1 MQHPNSKDNSTHID
15 PVTHDKK
22 LFIETYGC
30 QMNVADSEVVVSIL
44 EMDGYSLTDNI
55 TEADAIMVNT
65 CSVRD
70 NAEQKIFSRLDY
82 FKSLRKKK
90 PNLIVGIIGCMAERV
105 KEDLI
110 NSYNVDI
117 VVGPDA
123 YLDIPNLM
131 GAVEKGE
138 KAINV
143 ELSTTET
150 YRDVLPARIGNPISG
165 FISIM
170 RGCNNFCSYCIVPYT
185 RGRERSRD
193 PESILNELNDLQKKG
208 YKEVTLLGQNVNSF
222 RFEKEGAV
230 IDFPALLELVA
241 KEAPR
246 MRIRF
251 TTSHP
256 KDMSDKTLEV
266 IAAHANICKYIH
278 LPVQSGSNN
287 VLGRMNRKYTREWY
301 LDRIAAIKRI
311 LPEASI
317 TTDVFC
323 GFPSETEEDHAQ
335 TLSLMKE
342 VGFDAA
348 FMFKYSERPGTYAA
362 KHLPD
367 DIAEETKIKR
377 LQQIIDLQNALSAEA
392 NRKSI
397 GKTFDVLIE
406 GYSKRS
412 KEHFFGRTSQNKVVI
427 FPKGGHK
434 IGEFV
439 NVKITDASSATLQ
452 GELI

>member
-1 MQHPNSKDNSTHID
+1 
-15 PVTHDKK
+15 
-22 LFIETYGC
+22 
-30 QMNVADSEVVVSIL
+30 MNVADSEVVVSIL
-44 EMDGYSLTDNI
+44 EMDGYTLTEKI
-55 TEADAIMVNT
+55 TEADAILVNT

-70 NAEQKIFSRLDY
+70 NAEQRVLSRLDY

-90 PNLIVGIIGCMAERV
+90 PKLIVGIIGCMAERV
-105 KEDLI
+105 KDDLI
-110 NSYNVDI
+110 NNHQVDI

-131 GAVEKGE
+131 GAVERGE

-143 ELSTTET
+143 ELSKTET
-150 YRDVLPARIGNPISG
+150 YKDVLPARIGNPISG

-193 PESILNELNDLQKKG
+193 PESILNELKDLQRKG
-208 YKEVTLLGQNVNSF
+208 YKEATLLGQNVNSYHF
-222 RFEKEGAV
+222 SNGEKE
-230 IDFPALLELVA
+230 IDFPALLEMVA
-241 KEAPR
+241 ATAPD

-256 KDMSDKTLEV
+256 KDMSDKTLEA
-266 IAAHANICKYIH
+266 IAAHANLCRSIH
-278 LPVQSGSNN
+278 LPVQSGSNA
-287 VLGRMNRKYTREWY
+287 VLERMNRKYTREWY
-301 LDRIAAIKRI
+301 LDRIAAIRRI
-311 LPEASI
+311 VPDASI

-342 VGFDAA
+342 VGFDSA

-367 DIAEETKIKR
+367 DIAEGIKVER
-377 LQQIIDLQNALSAEA
+377 LQQIIDLQNELSAVA
-392 NRKSI
+392 NKNAI
-397 GKTFDVLIE
+397 GKIFDVLIE

-412 KEHFFGRTSQNKVVI
+412 REHFFGRTSQNKVVV
-427 FPKGGHK
+427 FPKEGHR

-439 NVKITDASSATLQ
+439 NVRITDASSATLQ